1 MKSRK
6 MEERVVNPN
15 NPVQEESQAPK
26 LASVEETAKK
36 RTEDKTL
43 PARKKLRFPTLID
56 LLALLGIWY
65 LLQLVGLLVVKLIGV
80 DFPDWAILRGEVE
93 PNMAQQIELGRFNAI
108 LYGITMV
115 MMIACTLLYRRIR
128 RGTKKTLRF
137 SIRGLN
143 PILLLWGFVMML
155 AAGIVIE
162 PVVDLLPMPS
172 SLVYG
177 RGVWSV
183 LCLVVMAPVLEEILC
198 RGIVLESVRAKYGVV
213 VALFLSAL
221 FFSVLHGN
229 LALAFNAFVLGL
241 VLGFIY
247 IETDSILSVII
258 LHALNNGVAFLLIMI
273 GVNDMTLHALID
285 NRTLYAVVY
294 TVALLLFI
302 ASAYMIYRQ
311 LGKMKAQEKNRV
323 EA

>member
-1 MKSRK
+1 M
-6 MEERVVNPN
+6 NPN

-108 LYGITMV
+108 LYG
-115 MMIACTLLYRRIR
+115 MIACTLLYRRIR
-128 RGTKKTLRF
+128 RGTKKTLRS
-137 SIRGLN
+137 SIRGLK
-143 PILLLWGFVMML
+143 PMLLLGGFVMML
-155 AAGIVIE
+155 AAGIVIG

-311 LGKMKAQEKNRV
+311 LGKMKAQE
-323 EA
+323 